1 MRKAAVYF
9 QLKVVMED
17 KQAIENSG
25 PAIFAMVCLDL
36 ENYGGDDDYDYG
48 NAELYLDSADERM
61 HERRFCIF
69 IKVCLFICE
78 IGTSSCA
85 TTKYLCF

>member
-25 PAIFAMVCLDL
+25 PAIFAMVCLYL
-36 ENYGGDDDYDYG
+36 EYGGDDDCVGD
-48 NAELYLDSADERM
+48 D
-61 HERRFCIF
+61 
-69 IKVCLFICE
+69 
-78 IGTSSCA
+78 
-85 TTKYLCF
+85 

>member
-25 PAIFAMVCLDL
+25 PAIFAMVCLYL
-36 ENYGGDDDYDYG
+36 EEYDGKDDDDCVGDD
-48 NAELYLDSADERM
+48 
-61 HERRFCIF
+61 
-69 IKVCLFICE
+69 
-78 IGTSSCA
+78 
-85 TTKYLCF
+85 

>member
-25 PAIFAMVCLDL
+25 PAIFAMVCLYL
-36 ENYGGDDDYDYG
+36 EYGGDGDDNCNYDYG
-48 NAELYLDSADERM
+48 NAELWECRA
-61 HERRFCIF
+61 IP
-69 IKVCLFICE
+69 
-78 IGTSSCA
+78 
-85 TTKYLCF
+85 